1 MSRYAQELVDAGF
14 AVEVADAPLLHDG
27 LNVADLAHV
36 LVLRERGVIPEA
48 AARALVGVLRVA
60 LATPWV
66 EFGYDPAHGEVYN
79 CRERRFA
86 AAIGRDAGWLHAGR
100 PRREAVRIALR
111 LRLRRDV
118 ADLVEAAA
126 TFVGAVARVADAH
139 AETLMVDQ
147 TYLQHAQPSTFG
159 HFLLGSA
166 YPVLRTIER
175 LTTGLDG
182 VNQSPGGAGGVN
194 GSPLTG
200 DRERMAEL
208 LGFDGVIEHTR
219 DAMWQSDGLT
229 ALVGDAAT
237 LVTTVDRLAEDLE
250 IYASEEFGWVR
261 LGDGHTR
268 SSVLM
273 PQKRNPYALTMVRGE
288 AGVLVGRAA
297 GMLALAKSPSA
308 RSDNLIFAY
317 GEVPRALDLATRA
330 TRLMAGV
337 VAELTVDAGRMRE
350 ALYGGFS
357 QAADLAEHLMAALG
371 LDYRSAY
378 DLVGAAVRRAA
389 ADGLRGVDLTAARL
403 DAAAVETGV
412 AAPLADLDLTGALD
426 PEAIVRGRRTRGGA
440 APDVVRGMA
449 KECADAAAAVLATV
463 RARRDRFV
471 AAEAAVVAQAAG
483 LVEGVAM
490 DTRDPTSP
498 SGTR

>member
-1 MSRYAQELVDAGF
+1 VSGQYADELVDAGF
-14 AVEVADAPLLHDG
+14 AIEVADAPLLHDG

-36 LVLRERGVIPEA
+36 LVLRERGVIPDA
-48 AARALVGVLRVA
+48 AARRLLGVLAAAV
-60 LATPWV
+60 ATPV
-66 EFGYDPAHGEVYN
+66 AEFGYDPAHGEVYN

-86 AAIGRDAGWLHAGR
+86 AVIGRDAGWLHAGR

-118 ADLVEAAA
+118 ADLIEAAA
-126 TFVGAVARVADAH
+126 GFVRAVAEVAGEH
-139 AETLMVDQ
+139 AETLMVEQ

-166 YPVLRTIER
+166 YPVLRTIDR
-175 LTTGLDG
+175 LSSGLDG
-182 VNQSPGGAGGVN
+182 LNRSPAGAGGVN

-229 ALVGDAAT
+229 GLVTDAAT
-237 LVTTVDRLAEDLE
+237 LATTLDRLAEDLE
-250 IYASEEFGWVR
+250 IFSSAEFGWVC
-261 LGDGHTR
+261 LSAGHTR

-288 AGVLVGRAA
+288 AGVLIGRAT
-297 GMLALAKSPSA
+297 GMLALSKSPSA

-317 GEVPRALDLATRA
+317 GEAPRALDLAARA

-337 VAELTVDAGRMRE
+337 VRELTVDTARMRG
-350 ALYGGFS
+350 ALYGGFA
-357 QAADLAEHLMAALG
+357 QAADLAEFLMVTAR

-378 DLVGAAVRRAA
+378 ELVGAAVRRAA
-389 ADGLRGVDLTAARL
+389 AEGLRGVDLTGAML
-403 DAAAVETGV
+403 DAAAVDAGIATPSLAGV
-412 AAPLADLDLTGALD
+412 DLTAALD
-426 PEAIVRGRRTRGGA
+426 PAAIVRGRQTGGGA
-440 APDVVRGMA
+440 APEVVRRMA
-449 KECADAAAAVLATV
+449 KECGETADALLTAIRARTARFAAADAAVI
-463 RARRDRFV
+463 
-471 AAEAAVVAQAAG
+471 AQAARAI
-483 LVEGVAM
+483 EEE
-490 DTRDPTSP
+490 
-498 SGTR
+498 